1 MFDMGPV
8 AKMCFSF
15 FGVAVFAIV
24 SSGIYLTL
32 KGRLGLDAT
41 LGTTPVVI
49 LNTLLASL
57 WYMYASTLGCRNCG
71 VGLTAGA
78 LGFGDKCR
86 KCGQRL

>member
-1 MFDMGPV
+1 MGPV
-8 AKMCFSF
+8 AKMCVSF
-15 FGVAVFAIV
+15 FAVAVFAIV

-49 LNTLLASL
+49 LNTLLAGM
-57 WYMYASTLGCRNCG
+57 WYMYASTLQCRNCG
-71 VGLTAGA
+71 AGLTAGA

-86 KCGQRL
+86 KCGQLL

>member
-1 MFDMGPV
+1 MGPV
-8 AKMCFSF
+8 AKMCVSF
-15 FGVAVFAIV
+15 FAVAVFAIV

-41 LGTTPVVI
+41 IGTTPVII
-49 LNTLLASL
+49 LNTLLAGI
-57 WYMYASTLGCRNCG
+57 WYMYASTLQCRNCG
-71 VGLTAGA
+71 AGLTTGA